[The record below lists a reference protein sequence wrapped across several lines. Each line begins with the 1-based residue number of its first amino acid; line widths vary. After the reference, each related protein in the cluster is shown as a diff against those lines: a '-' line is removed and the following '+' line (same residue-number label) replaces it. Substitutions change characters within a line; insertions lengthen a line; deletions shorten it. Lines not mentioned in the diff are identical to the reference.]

1 LDGLMPLSG
10 KKMRSLF
17 IAEGYEIIKG
27 QGKGSHFKLKKK
39 GCPTVTIPDHKE
51 LSIGLERGLLKTL
64 EIMRGKS

>member
-1 LDGLMPLSG
+1 MPTSG

-39 GCPTVTIPDHKE
+39 GNPTVTIPDHKE
-51 LSIGLERGLLKTL
+51 LSVGVEHGLLKAL
-64 EIMRGKS
+64 EVLRSKK